1 MKPKERW
8 NLNKRKRN
16 HFFEKKT
23 INHYIKDPVHKEINF
38 ADEKWLLEFAYS
50 FEMIRLLEIRQLG
63 IGYKIFPSATHNR
76 YSHCLGAYA
85 VAKKFTK
92 HFMNHIS
99 KDDSKLFLLAALL
112 HDIGHG
118 PYSHVFEKI
127 SHIHHEE
134 LGKRIIQNPKLG
146 ILKLLKKNNINANT
160 LTSIYTGE
168 CKQEWIGRLIS
179 SNLDVDRI
187 DYLLRDSYSVGTKF
201 STIDIDFL
209 VERSII
215 MDNDVFFQKS
225 AVNYIESF
233 LLGRHYMYE
242 DIYDNKNTYIFEW
255 TLMKIFDRLKE
266 IKQLFFE
273 KKDKIY
279 FYDFYEWIVF
289 EKDVNVHKTYIY
301 LNDGNLNSFIWS
313 LRCLNDFILNSFI
326 NSFLNNSVNVDAK
339 NYSQDLEKH
348 IKELSQKKNIDSK
361 YLYSIQE
368 KKKKDIFLLEDKNAI
383 NIYDRDKNL
392 SYKFPSER
400 IMAFNQTT
408 RRENN
413 KIILINKTLI
423 Y

>member
-1 MKPKERW
+1 MRTK
-8 NLNKRKRN
+8 
-16 HFFEKKT
+16 EKKHPNKKHDDIFSGKT
-23 INHYIKDPVHKEINF
+23 SINHYIKDPVHREINF
-38 ADEKWLLEFAYS
+38 ANEKWLLEFAYS
-50 FEMIRLLEIRQLG
+50 FEMLRLLEIRQLG

-92 HFMNHIS
+92 HFVNHIS

-127 SHIHHEE
+127 SHINHEE
-134 LGKRIIQNPKLG
+134 LGKRIIHDPKLG
-146 ILKLLKKNNINANT
+146 ILKLLKKNKINANT
-160 LTSIYTGE
+160 LTSVYTSE

-187 DYLLRDSYSVGTKF
+187 DYLLRDSYAVGTKF

-215 MDNDVFFQKS
+215 MDNDVFFQKT
-225 AVNYIESF
+225 AINYIESF

-255 TLMKIFDRLKE
+255 TLMKIFQRVKELKD
-266 IKQLFFE
+266 LFLK
-273 KKDKIY
+273 KKDRIY
-279 FYDFYEWIVF
+279 FYDFYEWIIFGTEVSI
-289 EKDVNVHKTYIY
+289 HKTYIY

-313 LRCLNDFILNSFI
+313 LKSLEDKILDSFI
-326 NSFLNNSVNVDAK
+326 DSFLNNNINVEAQ
-339 NYSQDLEKH
+339 NYSIVSEKQV
-348 IKELSQKKNIDSK
+348 KELANKKNINPE
-361 YLYSIQE
+361 YLFDVQD
-368 KKKKDIFLLEDKNAI
+368 KKRKEIYLNEEKNAI
-383 NIYDRDKNL
+383 NIYDRNKNR

-400 IMAFNQTT
+400 ISAFSKLSKQN
-408 RRENN
+408 NN
-413 KIILINKTLI
+413 KIILVNKSLI